1 MMELGALIVVF
12 IIAMVLVL
20 AIRAEQETL
29 RTVMQVRSHLR
40 PILFLTTDS
49 RLGQLL
55 LRVFGV
61 DRLDD
66 LVHY

>member
-29 RTVMQVRSHLR
+29 RTIMQVRSPLR
-40 PILFLTTDS
+40 PMSFLIADSRVGQLFL
-49 RLGQLL
+49 RLS
-55 LRVFGV
+55 GV

-66 LVHY
+66 LVHC